1 MSKTRQWATI
11 TAVVVL
17 VILAGG
23 YLLLVKSEKSKVADL
38 KTQTESQ
45 LQQNQIL
52 LTQISSLQSLQ
63 KQLPAQQQA
72 LSKFSTLIPDSADE
86 PTLVRQLSSAARGAG
101 VDLKSIAPSGGT
113 AVSTTAAPAPEA
125 LGAPSASVGAA
136 SLKLY
141 SMTLS
146 LSVSGSYA
154 NVESFFQ
161 SLERMPRAILV
172 GNFSLSPSSDP
183 VTGLTVI
190 SVTMTTKV
198 FYTPTTA
205 PTDNTGAAAPQS
217 LTPTT
222 AATTPVPGDT
232 SAPGAAPTTAANTP
246 ASAT

>member
-1 MSKTRQWATI
+1 MSKTRQWVTI

-23 YLLLVKSEKSKVADL
+23 YLLLVKSEKSKVSDL
-38 KTQTESQ
+38 KTQTDAQ

-52 LTQISSLQSLQ
+52 LTQISSLQSLA

-72 LSKFSTLIPDSADE
+72 LAKFSTLIPDSADE
-86 PTLVRQLSSAARGAG
+86 PTLIRQLSSAARGAG
-101 VDLKSIAPSGGT
+101 IDLHSISPGGAT
-113 AVSTTAAPAPEA
+113 SVSTTPAAGTQS
-125 LGAPSASVGAA
+125 LGAPSAAGGATP
-136 SLKLY
+136 LQLY
-141 SMTLS
+141 SMTVS
-146 LSVSGSYA
+146 LTITGSYA

-172 GNFSLSPSSDP
+172 DTFSLSPSTDAA
-183 VTGLTVI
+183 TGRTDL

-198 FYTPTTA
+198 FYTPASAPTDAGTTA
-205 PTDNTGAAAPQS
+205 PQT

-222 AATTPVPGDT
+222 AATPAPGDT
-232 SAPGAAPTTAANTP
+232 TAPGAAPTTAASTP

>member
-1 MSKTRQWATI
+1 MSKTRQWVTI

-23 YLLLVKSEKSKVADL
+23 YLLFVKSEKSKVSDL
-38 KTQTESQ
+38 KTQTDAQ

-52 LTQISSLQSLQ
+52 LTQISSLQSLA

-72 LSKFSTLIPDSADE
+72 LAKFSTLIPDSPDE
-86 PTLVRQLSSAARGAG
+86 PTLIRQLSSAARGAG
-101 VDLKSIAPSGGT
+101 IDLKSIAPSGGT
-113 AVSTTAAPAPEA
+113 AVSTAPAA
-125 LGAPSASVGAA
+125 GSQSLGAPSAAGGATP
-136 SLKLY
+136 LQLY
-141 SMTLS
+141 SMSIS
-146 LSVSGSYA
+146 LTITGSYA

-172 GNFSLSPSSDP
+172 DTFSLSPSTDAA
-183 VTGLTVI
+183 TGRTDL

-198 FYTPTTA
+198 FYTPASAPTDTGTTA
-205 PTDNTGAAAPQS
+205 PQT

-222 AATTPVPGDT
+222 APATPAPGDT
-232 SAPGAAPTTAANTP
+232 TAPGAAPTTAASTP